1 MTRLGRRLQTY
12 FGPFVRALLVTIG
25 ISPFLPWLLRDV
37 PGLGYIGQ
45 AIDAWFS
52 FQCHRDPARSLPWLG
67 GSLPVCSRCFGVYTG
82 LGLGALVVRP
92 RLKVWPLRLWVLGA
106 ALLMLADV
114 ASEGLRMRPGSTVL
128 RMATGMLLAYPVG
141 AALVCAARSA
151 GKPTG

>member
-67 GSLPVCSRCFGVYTG
+67 GSLPVCSRCFGVYAG
-82 LGLGALVVRP
+82 LGLRWVREKGASQEDWARAAGDMDSGLDNSPFGHLFRNNLDCGKHAYWNFLIVFILCEIFLVKP
-92 RLKVWPLRLWVLGA
+92 
-106 ALLMLADV
+106 DYS
-114 ASEGLRMRPGSTVL
+114 AS
-128 RMATGMLLAYPVG
+128 
-141 AALVCAARSA
+141 
-151 GKPTG
+151 